1 MLVKNPFKPESG
13 RRNLSSTKA
22 RILSLCIII
31 AVAIGAVRL
40 LFIDNK
46 QGKKYL
52 KTSMTSIQKKSN
64 DNIIL
69 SSSNGTADI
78 QHRPSKQ
85 AGHAVGSSNKEDD
98 GEEPQLNAAV
108 DEFEMIGTSDL
119 HIYYII

>member
-1 MLVKNPFKPESG
+1 MSLPYKG
-13 RRNLSSTKA
+13 TR
-22 RILSLCIII
+22 LSLCIII
-31 AVAIGAVRL
+31 AVAIGAVGL

-46 QGKKYL
+46 QGKNYL
-52 KTSMTSIQKKSN
+52 KTSTSLQKKNN

-69 SSSNGTADI
+69 ASSSGTADI

-119 HIYYII
+119 HIYLIFY